1 MNLDD
6 LKSIMGWLTPTAA
19 YAALAVVGL
28 STIWQYLQRKKTR
41 ANGSPSESGGSG
53 GVDMAIIEQLRGDI
67 QRIFDKIDE
76 LQKMVMEQYATKEEV
91 EAMRKD
97 LRDTRDRVIR
107 LEAERDAMKAQ
118 IAALP
123 KRTGD

>member
-1 MNLDD
+1 M
-6 LKSIMGWLTPTAA
+6 T
-19 YAALAVVGL
+19 V
-28 STIWQYLQRKKTR
+28 
-41 ANGSPSESGGSG
+41 
-53 GVDMAIIEQLRGDI
+53 IEQLRGDI

-91 EAMRKD
+91 EAMRRD